1 MDKFDR
7 IYAMHRI
14 LAGRRT
20 PISSEELQREM
31 ECSRA
36 TVNRTLELLRD
47 HLNAPVVYDRER
59 NGYIYGGRGE
69 AWELPG
75 FWLSSREVL
84 ALMAG
89 IKFLGE
95 SGQGLLSEMVRPFRL
110 RLEEILKRKHMGAG
124 ELLRRVKILSS
135 NARPQGLYFHV
146 VADATVRRRQLD
158 IAYHGR
164 VRNEV
169 SERTVSPQRLVHYRN
184 NWYLDAWCHSREG
197 LRTFSLDRI
206 GRAVATSAKARD
218 LPETELD
225 AKLGG
230 GYGIFAGTPTGTAR
244 LLFTAHAARW
254 VAEEIW
260 HPQQEGQTRD
270 DGCYE
275 LAVPYSQPDE
285 LVGEILRHGAEV
297 EVLAP
302 AALRERV
309 AAELGEAAARYQPEP
324 AAFRA

>member
-14 LAGRRT
+14 LSARRT
-20 PISSEELQREM
+20 PISNEELQREM

-36 TVNRTLELLRD
+36 TINRVVELLRD
-47 HLNAPVVYDRER
+47 HLNAPLIYDREA
-59 NGYIYGGRGE
+59 NGYIYSRRGE

-110 RLEEILKRKHMGAG
+110 RLEDILKRKHLGAG

-135 NARPQGLYFHV
+135 NARPQGIYFHV
-146 VADATVRRRQLD
+146 VADATVRRQRLALD
-158 IAYHGR
+158 YHGR
-164 VRNEV
+164 VRDEV
-169 SERTVSPQRLVHYRN
+169 SQRVVSPQRLVHYRN

-197 LRTFSLDRI
+197 LRTFSVDRI
-206 GRAVATSAKARD
+206 ARAAPAPGSVLD
-218 LPETELD
+218 MPEAELD

-230 GYGIFAGTPTGTAR
+230 GYGIFAGPATGEAHLR
-244 LLFTAHAARW
+244 FNAHAARW
-254 VAEEIW
+254 VAEEVW
-260 HPQQEGQTRD
+260 HPQQQGSSAA
-270 DGCYE
+270 DGSYE
-275 LAVPYSQPDE
+275 LRLPFSQPDE
-285 LVGEILRHGAEV
+285 LIGDILRHGADV

-302 AALRERV
+302 AALRTRV
-309 AAELGEAAARYQPEP
+309 AERLALAAQQYAV
-324 AAFRA
+324 A